1 LEQPTPI
8 GPAIGNDPYV
18 IPQQN
23 ILGPD
28 RVFYKPTDQEIKDAF
43 FTFDMSGNGFVG
55 HSEIKFVLDALK
67 ANATDAE
74 IDEMIR
80 IVDMNKDNQV
90 EYKEFWRMA
99 AGETL
104 EPVSKLVW

>member
-1 LEQPTPI
+1 
-8 GPAIGNDPYV
+8 
-18 IPQQN
+18 
-23 ILGPD
+23 
-28 RVFYKPTDQEIKDAF
+28 
-43 FTFDMSGNGFVG
+43 MSGNGFVG

-104 EPVSKLVW
+104 EPVSKLVWQEKKKESWMDMGNEKSKNNL